1 MNFRLPV
8 SDLKSTLSSAEAHG
22 SWEGD
27 ITGVA
32 SLSNAAPGDISF
44 LGNPR
49 YARDVATSRA
59 SVLLL
64 PRNYQGRP
72 REDQLFLLVDNPSM
86 ALALTCERI
95 EALLRRRPPAGI
107 HPTAVVAESA
117 VVDPTASIG
126 PFCTVEE
133 GARIGAR
140 SVLRSHVYVG
150 REAIIGADSWLYPQ
164 VTVYRY
170 CRLGQ
175 RTILHAGV
183 VIGSD
188 GFGYESGREG
198 HQKVPQIGVVVIE
211 DDVEIGANSTIDRAR
226 LEETRIGQGT
236 KIDNLVQ
243 IGHNVRIGRHC
254 FLCSGAGVSGSVR
267 MGDFVVV
274 AGQAGIAGHIEI
286 GDRVQIAG
294 QAGVAKN
301 LPVGSV
307 VTGTPATEF
316 QRERRIQALTRRL
329 PQLFERVSELE
340 KLLTPAALADERQD

>member
-8 SDLKSTLSSAEAHG
+8 RDLRSTLPSAEAHG
-22 SWEGD
+22 AWDGE

-32 SLSNAAPGDISF
+32 SLSNAGPGDISF

-49 YARDVATSRA
+49 YAREVADSRA

-64 PRNYQGRP
+64 PRNHPGRP
-72 REDQLFLLVDNPSM
+72 RKDQLFLLVDNPSM

-95 EALLRRRPPAGI
+95 EALLRRRPSPGI
-107 HPTAVVAESA
+107 HPSAVVADSA
-117 VVDPTASIG
+117 FVDPTASVG

-133 GARIGAR
+133 GARIEAG
-140 SVLRSHVYVG
+140 SVLRSHVYIG
-150 REAIIGADSWLYPQ
+150 REAIVGADSWLYPQ

-183 VIGSD
+183 VVGSD

-211 DDVEIGANSTIDRAR
+211 DDVEVGANSTIDRAR

-243 IGHNVRIGRHC
+243 IGHNVRVGRHC
-254 FLCSGAGVSGSVR
+254 FLCSGAGVSGSAR
-267 MGDFVVV
+267 LGDFVVV
-274 AGQAGIAGHIEI
+274 AGQVGIAGHIEI
-286 GDRVQIAG
+286 GDRVQIGG

-301 LPVGSV
+301 LPAGSV

-329 PQLFERVSELE
+329 PQLFERVNELE
-340 KLLTPAALADERQD
+340 KLLSSAALSGDRED